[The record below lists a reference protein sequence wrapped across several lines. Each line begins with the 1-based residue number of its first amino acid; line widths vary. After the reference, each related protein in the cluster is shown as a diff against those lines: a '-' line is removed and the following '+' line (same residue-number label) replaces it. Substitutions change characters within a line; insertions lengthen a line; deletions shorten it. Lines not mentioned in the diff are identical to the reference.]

1 MCVCVLVWVCV
12 CVRVYLGEC
21 VRVCVRERACV
32 SLCVFVCVFVCVC
45 VCVFRCV
52 RVCVGAYV
60 CGRGEEGGVHEG
72 KTNNRSKEISLT
84 FESVIVHKNKNEKP
98 MKLCSILK

>member
-1 MCVCVLVWVCV
+1 MFVCVCARASVCV
-12 CVRVYLGEC
+12 CVRVYLGAC

-32 SLCVFVCVFVCVC
+32 SLCVCLCVCVPVCVC
-45 VCVFRCV
+45 LCACVCGCVCVWE
-52 RVCVGAYV
+52 
-60 CGRGEEGGVHEG
+60 RGGGWVHEG

-98 MKLCSILK
+98 MKLCLILK